1 MKLSARKVNRLM
13 KNMEKV
19 LLGQGMCAKTHL
31 FILKM
36 MMRFY
41 IGKEKTNSF
50 LERLPWIKL
59 QLSDDLDA
67 ALRYDPAAESREEI
81 ALCYPGFYATM
92 VYRLAHEL
100 YLLHV
105 PLLPRMMTEIVHSR
119 TGIDVHP
126 GASIGSPFFID
137 HGTGVV
143 IGQTAVVGR
152 DVRIYHGVTL
162 GCVTTAG
169 ASRLRNAKRHPTVG
183 DGVVIY
189 ANATILGGDT
199 VIGDRAVIGANAFVT
214 GSVPPGTVVRG
225 IQKPL

>member
-1 MKLSARKVNRLM
+1 MKLSTRKVSRLI
-13 KNMEKV
+13 KSLDKV
-19 LLGQGMCAKTHL
+19 VLNKGRGGNIRLFLVKIFLWIYAGKDKTDT
-31 FILKM
+31 F
-36 MMRFY
+36 F
-41 IGKEKTNSF
+41 T
-50 LERLPWIKL
+50 RLPWLKL
-59 QLSDDLDA
+59 QIMDDLDA
-67 ALRYDPAAESREEI
+67 ALRYDPAAESLEEI

-105 PLLPRMMTEIVHSR
+105 PLLPRMMTEIAHSR
-119 TGIDVHP
+119 TGIDIHP

-143 IGQTAVVGR
+143 IGQTVVVGR
-152 DVRIYHGVTL
+152 DVRIYQGVTL
-162 GCVTTAG
+162 GCLTTEA
-169 ASRLRNAKRHPTVG
+169 AHKLRTVKRHPTVG

-199 VIGDRAVIGANAFVT
+199 VIGDGSVIGANAFVT
-214 GSVPPGTVVRG
+214 GLVPPGTVVRG